1 MSKTVKIDE
10 MAAAISDA
18 LKEYEELTIEQT
30 RNAVLN
36 TAKKLAKDINARAKV
51 TFGGTGK
58 YAKSWRAKEKPEAST
73 RLSPASIVYAN
84 KPGRSIGHL
93 LEKGHAKRG
102 GGREPGVPGRQHIE
116 PATEAARETIITE
129 IVKELSK

>member
-18 LKEYEELTIEQT
+18 LKEFEELTIEQT

-36 TAKKLAKDINARAKV
+36 TAKKLAKDINARARV

-58 YAKSWRAKEKPEAST
+58 YAKSWRAKENPEAST
-73 RLSPASIVYAN
+73 RLSPSSIVYAN

-102 GGREPGVPGRQHIE
+102 GGRVPVPGREHIE
-116 PATEAARETIITE
+116 PATEAARETIVAE
-129 IVKELSK
+129 IIKELSK